1 MQATEWAV
9 LPDRVREVL
18 AWADASEP
26 SARVG
31 SRGLLIGVMLAHGRN
46 NEADQLLRHFAVSR
60 RELFERLQ
68 AVREVKID
76 PDVREPS
83 RLTALPELTPNA
95 NDVMEKARGLAPG
108 GKPDV
113 KHVFGGILQTSQSR
127 AYQALASTLEPA
139 RFSEVVATYTD
150 YLRGADRRYL
160 AFLQEQFPR
169 VGNVGGA
176 AADRGTE
183 DQLGFTLYVEAFAD
197 LIESPNTVLP
207 LTIGIYGVWGTGK
220 SFLLNAI
227 GKRLEERSKLR
238 LQDERDRKG
247 TNHGHAPPREVP
259 SNVHVVTFNAWEYS
273 ANEVIWPGLVRR
285 IMSSLEERQRFYVRA
300 WWRLRRNLGRQ
311 MRVER
316 GRIIGGG
323 AVLLAAAVFALL
335 QSRFASEVLL
345 ASIAALGV
353 GGLAKVAFDALGDP
367 LGQWFGALFEDR
379 RYGAPIGYME
389 EIKRD
394 LGGLQKQQRL
404 GGRVLVIVD
413 DLDRC
418 EPDKAVEVLQA
429 INLLLGFKTF
439 IVCLG
444 IDARVVT
451 QAIDRH
457 YKNLLADAGASGY
470 EYLDKIVQIP
480 FRIPVPTTDDIK
492 GFLKK
497 QLPRPSTDPPHP
509 LPPGG
514 AGGGP
519 GSTGGGSGSGG
530 EKLPDP
536 SDGVPA
542 FVARFTDPEL
552 DAFTRLTPFLRRN
565 PRHLKRLVNVYSL
578 VRSLAKATHA
588 ICAENPAATV
598 RWLAIA
604 AQWPYT
610 ANRMLRRFSE
620 IDDSRPKPFDGPD
633 ELAAGTDPL
642 LYLYRAVAPSLSK
655 KQQTKYDGDTA
666 QLDALLKSGEDQLL
680 WTDLRDLRYFTVN
693 FNPAVEQ
700 DLDDD
705 ETPARAEV
713 KRGADAEE
721 ESDNGDRELRA
732 TTGPDGVV
740 ETPSQLVAVF
750 GTKDEIL

>member
-1 MQATEWAV
+1 MQDTDWAV

-26 SARVG
+26 SGRVG

-60 RELFERLQ
+60 REFFERLQ

-83 RLTALPELTPNA
+83 QLTAPPELTPNA
-95 NDVMEKARGLAPG
+95 NEVMKKARELAPG

-113 KHVFGGILQTSQSR
+113 EHVFGGILQTSESR
-127 AYQALASTLEPA
+127 AYQALASALPA
-139 RFSEVVATYTD
+139 RFSEVVATYAD
-150 YLRGADRRYL
+150 YLRGADRRYV

-183 DQLGFTLYVEAFAD
+183 DQLGFALYVEAFAD
-197 LIESPNTVLP
+197 LIESPETVLP

-227 GKRLEERSKLR
+227 GERLEKRSELR
-238 LQDERDRKG
+238 RQHERDRKK

-273 ANEVIWPGLVRR
+273 ANEVIWPGLVRQ
-285 IMSSLEERQRFYVRA
+285 IMSSLEKRQRFYVRW

-311 MRVER
+311 IRVER

-323 AVLLAAAVFALL
+323 AVLLAAALLALL
-335 QSRFASEVLL
+335 QSRFVPGVLL

-353 GGLAKVAFDALGDP
+353 GGAAKLAFDALGDP

-389 EIKRD
+389 EIRHD
-394 LGGLQKQQRL
+394 LDGLQQQRRL
-404 GGRVLVIVD
+404 GAARVLVIVD

-429 INLLLGFKTF
+429 INLLLGFDTF

-457 YKNLLADAGASGY
+457 YKDLLAAAGASGY

-492 GFLKK
+492 AFLEK
-497 QLPRPSTDPPHP
+497 QLPRPPTDDPPP

-514 AGGGP
+514 TGGGP
-519 GSTGGGSGSGG
+519 GSTDGRSRSGG

-536 SDGVPA
+536 PDGVPA

-578 VRSLAKATHA
+578 VRSLAKATGA
-588 ICAENPAATV
+588 TCAENPAATV

-604 AQWPYT
+604 AQWPY
-610 ANRMLRRFSE
+610 AASRMLRRFSE

-633 ELAAGTDPL
+633 EVVAGTDPL
-642 LYLYRAVAPSLSK
+642 LYLYGAVAPSLSE
-655 KQQTKYDGDTA
+655 KQRTKYDGDTA

-705 ETPARAEV
+705 QAPARAEV

-732 TTGPDGVV
+732 RTT
-740 ETPSQLVAVF
+740 T
-750 GTKDEIL
+750 